1 MTETPDAVLLY
12 IPLMKNLGMSWEDI
26 KKSPRWELEGL
37 LQAFSEFE
45 ILHSMDGYDENDIS
59 EMAKGNPKIRSNW
72 RMYKEK
78 QRKFENMIGINRKP
92 VGFSSIKGL

>member
-12 IPLMKNLGMSWEDI
+12 IPLMKHLGMSWEDI

-37 LQAFSEFE
+37 MKAYSEHE

-59 EMAKGNPKIRSNW
+59 EMAKGNPKIRTNW
-72 RMYKEK
+72 RNYKEK
-78 QRKFENMIGINRKP
+78 QAKYEEMVGIKRKP
-92 VGFSSIKGL
+92 ASFKGLM